1 MSEPLWQ
8 PRSDR
13 AARLLGLG
21 FFVGGAG
28 LLWMQARSIA
38 SAVAEER
45 AVTYFH
51 AAIALGVF
59 GLALGSFWLVRGLAG
74 YTSIRELQK
83 NPRRLRWLGV
93 GATVVLGAVF
103 LALHSWLQ
111 AHDYTD

>member
-8 PRSDR
+8 PRSDS

-51 AAIALGVF
+51 AAIALGIL
-59 GLALGSFWLVRGLAG
+59 GLALGTFWMLRGLAG
-74 YTSIRELQK
+74 YTAVRALQQ
-83 NPRRLRWLGV
+83 NRRALRWAGV
-93 GATVVLGAVF
+93 AAAVVLGAVF

-111 AHDYTD
+111 AHGYTD